1 MSKPRGPG
9 AAATDVSTPATAGAP
24 DLTGREAALPRGG
37 REAAHARSSRLRE
50 SPWVAE
56 AAVLVG
62 FLAAGVL
69 VTWPRA
75 TFLAGRLPANS
86 DQAQYVWNMWWI
98 AHVLT
103 HPGNP
108 WFTSYLAAPVG
119 VPLGLDTLMP
129 LLGVVM
135 APVTL
140 LFGPSA
146 SYNLLVIVMPGLAG
160 YAMYRLARLW
170 LPDRTGPLARVGALA
185 AGAFYGLS
193 GMVTFQAWAHLHT
206 AAGCV
211 FLPLVVEA
219 AVRLRRDPT
228 VRRGVI
234 LGVAAGT
241 AMLVDQQFAVL
252 AVILAALVLLP
263 WLLRELGAAQLRAVA
278 ASTVTAAVISAP
290 QLIAIVQEAADGS
303 TAPKSTDYTK
313 FAAELPSLFAPSPR
327 LARYGATALAH
338 VYRAHTTGESLAT
351 FGAVLTV
358 LTVFGLVVSW
368 RRGSARLLGVLWLGS
383 AVLALGPTL
392 DLVGHQFVPLAV
404 TWQGRPMSLLMPYT
418 WLIHVPGMTLFH
430 EADRFAFPGLIGAA
444 LLAGAA
450 VDWLRRHARPA
461 LIAAVVLGALEAG
474 WPGLPHQLTMPTT
487 LPSVDRPITADH
499 SGSIVVDVPF
509 GIIGRPMDWGIRNS
523 AAALVLAT
531 ADGHPRAMSYGPL
544 AVPATVA
551 AMKRHAF
558 YAGLVAAREGVRIT
572 PGQIAAAGADLRS
585 LHVGWVLVWGYR
597 WEHATGFHVTGGY
610 HYGAIFRYLGQTGF
624 HVDFTADDVV
634 VYRP

>member
-9 AAATDVSTPATAGAP
+9 AAATDVSTPATAEAP

-37 REAAHARSSRLRE
+37 REAAHARSRRLRE
-50 SPWVAE
+50 PPWVAE

-119 VPLGLDTLMP
+119 IPLGLDTLMP

-219 AVRLRRDPT
+219 AVRLRRDPDRPARGDPGRGCGHCDAGGPA
-228 VRRGVI
+228 VRRARG
-234 LGVAAGT
+234 
-241 AMLVDQQFAVL
+241 D
-252 AVILAALVLLP
+252 P
-263 WLLRELGAAQLRAVA
+263 RCPGAPA
-278 ASTVTAAVISAP
+278 
-290 QLIAIVQEAADGS
+290 
-303 TAPKSTDYTK
+303 
-313 FAAELPSLFAPSPR
+313 
-327 LARYGATALAH
+327 
-338 VYRAHTTGESLAT
+338 
-351 FGAVLTV
+351 
-358 LTVFGLVVSW
+358 
-368 RRGSARLLGVLWLGS
+368 
-383 AVLALGPTL
+383 
-392 DLVGHQFVPLAV
+392 
-404 TWQGRPMSLLMPYT
+404 
-418 WLIHVPGMTLFH
+418 
-430 EADRFAFPGLIGAA
+430 
-444 LLAGAA
+444 LAGARA
-450 VDWLRRHARPA
+450 RGRSAARGGSEHRDRGSDLRAAAHRDSPGGRRRKHGSEVDRLHANLRRSCPACSRRSRAWFLRRDRAR
-461 LIAAVVLGALEAG
+461 GH
-474 WPGLPHQLTMPTT
+474 LP
-487 LPSVDRPITADH
+487 RPY
-499 SGSIVVDVPF
+499 GSTR
-509 GIIGRPMDWGIRNS
+509 G
-523 AAALVLAT
+523 
-531 ADGHPRAMSYGPL
+531 
-544 AVPATVA
+544 
-551 AMKRHAF
+551 
-558 YAGLVAAREGVRIT
+558 
-572 PGQIAAAGADLRS
+572 
-585 LHVGWVLVWGYR
+585 
-597 WEHATGFHVTGGY
+597 
-610 HYGAIFRYLGQTGF
+610 
-624 HVDFTADDVV
+624 
-634 VYRP
+634 